1 MIDQRIHSTP
11 WQLPLGWQIESDTYR
26 HPMSGREAWSAR
38 AYPYIKRVCDFVMA
52 LALLILLAPLLAL
65 IALAIK
71 LDSPGPVFFIQRR
84 VGYQGRTFNFYK
96 FRSMTNG
103 QDHSQDHRKFA
114 EAYIK
119 GQGAAHES
127 DEQGR
132 AIYKPASNG
141 RTVTR
146 VGRWLRRTS
155 LDELPQLVNILKGD
169 MSLVGPR
176 PAMDYEVAFFSD
188 RHRLRLAAMPGLTGW
203 AQINGR
209 SSISFDQIVNYDI
222 EYIATCSLRRDL
234 QILLETIPVVLGT
247 ENAR

>member
-1 MIDQRIHSTP
+1 MIDQRIHPAS
-11 WQLPLGWQIESDTYR
+11 WQLPLGWQSEPDAQRASR
-26 HPMSGREAWSAR
+26 HQVWSAR
-38 AYPYIKRVCDFVMA
+38 MYPYLKRAFDFTSA
-52 LALLILLAPLLAL
+52 LVLLILLVPLFVV
-65 IALAIK
+65 IALAVR

-84 VGYQGRTFNFYK
+84 VGYRGRVFNFYK

-103 QDHSQDHRKFA
+103 QDHSQTHRQFA

-119 GQGAAHES
+119 GQGADHLA

-141 RTVTR
+141 HTVTR

-169 MSLVGPR
+169 MSFVGPR

-209 SSISFDQIVNYDI
+209 SSISFDQIVSYDI
-222 EYIATCSLRRDL
+222 EYIADRSLRRDL
-234 QILLETIPVVLGT
+234 SILLGTIPVVLGA
-247 ENAR
+247 ENAK

>member
-1 MIDQRIHSTP
+1 MIDQRIHPAS
-11 WQLPLGWQIESDTYR
+11 WQLPLGWQSEPDAQRASR
-26 HPMSGREAWSAR
+26 HQVWSAR
-38 AYPYIKRVCDFVMA
+38 MYPHLKRAFDFTSA
-52 LALLILLAPLLAL
+52 LVLLILLVPLFAV
-65 IALAIK
+65 IALAVR

-84 VGYQGRTFNFYK
+84 VGYRGRVFNFYK

-103 QDHSQDHRKFA
+103 QDHSQTHRQFA

-119 GQGAAHES
+119 GQGADHLA

-132 AIYKPASNG
+132 AIYKSASNG
-141 RTVTR
+141 HTVTR

-169 MSLVGPR
+169 MSFVGPR
-176 PAMDYEVAFFSD
+176 PAMDYEVAFFSE

-209 SSISFDQIVNYDI
+209 SSISFDQIVSYDI
-222 EYIATCSLRRDL
+222 EYIADRSLRRDL
-234 QILLETIPVVLGT
+234 SILLGTIPVVLGA
-247 ENAR
+247 ENAK